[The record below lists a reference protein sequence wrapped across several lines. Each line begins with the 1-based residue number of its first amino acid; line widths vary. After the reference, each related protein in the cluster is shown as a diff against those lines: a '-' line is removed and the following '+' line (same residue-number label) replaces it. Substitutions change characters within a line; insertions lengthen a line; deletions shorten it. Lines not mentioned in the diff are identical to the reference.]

1 MGYQL
6 EASALGTVLPIE
18 WGALSQRQR
27 TNSKTDM
34 KGPRASKT
42 GQAGRTFSQERFFF
56 PQRLYLIIWGS
67 LISIIIDQI
76 LQKPDSFKHIGPTHS
91 LSLSLSLRAVMTVAP
106 INWPGFPDWDLGS
119 LMLVDNRGKSQL
131 PVTWEHRIN
140 SDGVRHTYMEAHQS
154 FI

>member
-91 LSLSLSLRAVMTVAP
+91 LSLSLSLTHTHTHTHTCRYFKGALFLLW
-106 INWPGFPDWDLGS
+106 IF
-119 LMLVDNRGKSQL
+119 KSFCL
-131 PVTWEHRIN
+131 TASEKGEN
-140 SDGVRHTYMEAHQS
+140 L
-154 FI
+154 

>member
-42 GQAGRTFSQERFFF
+42 GQAGRRFSQERFFF
-56 PQRLYLIIWGS
+56 STETLFNNLGE
-67 LISIIIDQI
+67 
-76 LQKPDSFKHIGPTHS
+76 FNKH
-91 LSLSLSLRAVMTVAP
+91 
-106 INWPGFPDWDLGS
+106 N
-119 LMLVDNRGKSQL
+119 
-131 PVTWEHRIN
+131 
-140 SDGVRHTYMEAHQS
+140 Y
-154 FI
+154 